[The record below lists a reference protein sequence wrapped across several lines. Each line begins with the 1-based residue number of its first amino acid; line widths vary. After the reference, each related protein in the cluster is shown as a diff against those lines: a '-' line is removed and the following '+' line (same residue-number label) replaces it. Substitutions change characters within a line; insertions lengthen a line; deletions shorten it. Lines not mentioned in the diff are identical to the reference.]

1 MVTGCSLLLNR
12 FKTGFMQIMV
22 VYIKIW
28 TQRSQ
33 QATNLVITLQM
44 VKIGFRK
51 APKIITQDAKYH
63 DVGVPVNFPT
73 ICRFAFI

>member
-1 MVTGCSLLLNR
+1 
-12 FKTGFMQIMV
+12 MQIMV

-28 TQRSQ
+28 TQSSQ
-33 QATNLVITLQM
+33 QATSLAITLQM

-63 DVGVPVNFPT
+63 DSTVNFAT